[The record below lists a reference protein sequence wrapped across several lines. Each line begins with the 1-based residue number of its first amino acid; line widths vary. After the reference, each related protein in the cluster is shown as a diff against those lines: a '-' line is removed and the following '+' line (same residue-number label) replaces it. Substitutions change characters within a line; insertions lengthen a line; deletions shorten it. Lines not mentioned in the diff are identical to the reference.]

1 MPLWASLA
9 AKFLL
14 SLHGDL
20 PSVVSLGRFAAGP
33 VSACDF
39 FPGLEVLTTCTS
51 KTSPCSPIS
60 PMLRPAATEA
70 AGLEADTMLV
80 TLSPESAISHS
91 RQEFTDVHGGSG
103 LRVRQIPG
111 AFAFCFSG
119 SAGPSSAGQPHSSRS
134 APTASGQ
141 RQSSRCWRRPRR
153 SLLLLMSPLRYL
165 GLQLWADCEA
175 ASPTQRVGGHSEFR
189 NWQAGHWLRMK
200 CGCPVIVLKQ
210 NHLLCVPPEFS
221 RRAGSLVCCPS
232 STSACVTA
240 DWPRQKPRRGRVRLC
255 SWQPATDAP

>member
-1 MPLWASLA
+1 MEVQGLGYVRFQEL
-9 AKFLL
+9 
-14 SLHGDL
+14 L
-20 PSVVSLGRFAAGP
+20 PSVSLGPRAPHQPA
-33 VSACDF
+33 
-39 FPGLEVLTTCTS
+39 
-51 KTSPCSPIS
+51 SPI
-60 PMLRPAATEA
+60 LL
-70 AGLEADTMLV
+70 G
-80 TLSPESAISHS
+80 
-91 RQEFTDVHGGSG
+91 
-103 LRVRQIPG
+103 
-111 AFAFCFSG
+111 
-119 SAGPSSAGQPHSSRS
+119 
-134 APTASGQ
+134 
-141 RQSSRCWRRPRR
+141 RPR
-153 SLLLLMSPLRYL
+153 LLQDRDKVQDVGDVRAGASCSSCRPRYL